1 MKKSRIPAKSQTDWA
16 RVDAQTDAEID
27 LSETPE
33 ITPEMFAKA
42 AVRFGLKP
50 VPLKAQITLRV
61 DSDVL
66 DWFKTQGR
74 GYQTRI
80 NALLR
85 AYMNASGRR
94 PPEDTTRERR
104 TRSVRHAAK

>member
-1 MKKSRIPAKSQTDWA
+1 MRDQD
-16 RVDAQTDAEID
+16 ID
-27 LSETPE
+27 LSDVPE

-42 AVRFGLKP
+42 VVQRGLKP
-50 VPLKAQITLRV
+50 HVKTQLTLRL

-66 DWFKTQGR
+66 DWFKREGR

-85 AYMNASGRR
+85 AYMDEHLTRTGR
-94 PPEDTTRERR
+94 
-104 TRSVRHAAK
+104 